1 MCLWRPGAGE
11 PLGGQPSKEA
21 RASSKDLDYQLH
33 FEATLWAIPAA
44 AVCRFRGGALD
55 AIWGPEVCVRVPRH
69 AGSGPGDLQGV
80 VHSNPRY
87 LVDFRLG
94 VPEQQ
99 RYSAQVF
106 GAATNQRR
114 LGPPSRGR
122 AATTGLD
129 TLARVS
135 CLWPRQRNASC
146 MHSTPAVE

>member
-1 MCLWRPGAGE
+1 MKRVPVADRRGRAA
-11 PLGGQPSKEA
+11 GGQPPKEA

-44 AVCRFRGGALD
+44 AVC
-55 AIWGPEVCVRVPRH
+55 
-69 AGSGPGDLQGV
+69 PGDLQGV
-80 VHSNPRY
+80 VHANPRY

-99 RYSAQVF
+99 RDIAQVF
-106 GAATNQRR
+106 GATTNQRR
-114 LGPPSRGR
+114 LSPPSRVR
-122 AATTGLD
+122 AARTGLD

>member
-1 MCLWRPGAGE
+1 VPPARTWTTSSRFSGA
-11 PLGGQPSKEA
+11 
-21 RASSKDLDYQLH
+21 

-44 AVCRFRGGALD
+44 AVC
-55 AIWGPEVCVRVPRH
+55 
-69 AGSGPGDLQGV
+69 PGDLQGV

-99 RYSAQVF
+99 RDIAQVF
-106 GAATNQRR
+106 GATTNQRR
-114 LGPPSRGR
+114 LSPPSRVR
-122 AATTGLD
+122 AARTGLD